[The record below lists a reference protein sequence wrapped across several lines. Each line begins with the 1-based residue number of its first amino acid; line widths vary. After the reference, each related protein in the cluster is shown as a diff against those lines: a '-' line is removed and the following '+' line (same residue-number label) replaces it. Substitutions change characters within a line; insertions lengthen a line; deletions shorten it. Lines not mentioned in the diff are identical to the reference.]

1 MRNPVEQFDFYAP
14 PRCEQGGAPW
24 VEVPGLMKISNTLMC
39 TFRKDKRDTQ
49 KKESKSR
56 AWGKGIK
63 LDRLRDICTTIIHYI
78 IWYIIWYISLH
89 FITFRY
95 ISLHFITFHY
105 ISLYIFI
112 HYICYISFHYI
123 TFHYIS
129 LHYISIHFYTFMI
142 LVTNLITYANWWKIS
157 DKAFYNRL
165 RLRAARRPCSSPGP
179 PCPSACYMDV
189 TLP

>member
-105 ISLYIFI
+105 ISLYFI
-112 HYICYISFHYI
+112 IYFYTLHLLHFIPL
-123 TFHYIS
+123 HYIS
-129 LHYISIHFYTFMI
+129 LYFITLHFYTFLYI
-142 LVTNLITYANWWKIS
+142 YDTSNKSNH
-157 DKAFYNRL
+157 L
-165 RLRAARRPCSSPGP
+165 RELMEDIRQS
-179 PCPSACYMDV
+179 V
-189 TLP
+189 L